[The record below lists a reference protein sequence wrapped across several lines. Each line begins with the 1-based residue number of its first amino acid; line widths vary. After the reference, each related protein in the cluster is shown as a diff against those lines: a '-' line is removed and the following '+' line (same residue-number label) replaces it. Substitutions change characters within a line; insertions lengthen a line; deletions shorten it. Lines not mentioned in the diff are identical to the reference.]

1 MAIAKRKGTK
11 QTQTEA
17 SEKTLKFIKT
27 MRKNNFYFLAVIAM
41 AMGAISAHAQTSVA
55 TVPDGLITFT
65 LTAGK
70 SSYLSLPLTNNSTY
84 TSVVTAV
91 TTNTVSVDDTPA
103 PFTTNLATPAA
114 PYFLKFLSGNESGRV
129 MLITANTASSLTVD
143 TTDHASGAAVALTT
157 TSFNVQVGDT
167 FEVFP
172 GDTLA
177 SVFGAGTTA
186 SPLLLTGGKNSNL
199 SDCVSLYT
207 TVGAAAKIYYF
218 NTTSGFW
225 EQYLTT
231 ANANN
236 TIIYPYSAF
245 AIARRATHPTMTL
258 VLEGRVTQVQAA
270 TKLVSK
276 GSVYTSSHYATS
288 IALSQLQFGS
298 NWKTGATMA
307 TADTVSVWDST
318 TGKFN
323 VFYQKPDM
331 TWRMYPNTTTDESS
345 FQITAGTMT
354 AIEKR
359 EAVSG
364 ASSFLQSAMP
374 YSLN

>member
-1 MAIAKRKGTK
+1 M
-11 QTQTEA
+11 
-17 SEKTLKFIKT
+17 
-27 MRKNNFYFLAVIAM
+27 
-41 AMGAISAHAQTSVA
+41 
-55 TVPDGLITFT
+55 
-65 LTAGK
+65 
-70 SSYLSLPLTNNSTY
+70 
-84 TSVVTAV
+84 
-91 TTNTVSVDDTPA
+91 
-103 PFTTNLATPAA
+103 
-114 PYFLKFLSGNESGRV
+114 
-129 MLITANTASSLTVD
+129 
-143 TTDHASGAAVALTT
+143 
-157 TSFNVQVGDT
+157 
-167 FEVFP
+167 
-172 GDTLA
+172 
-177 SVFGAGTTA
+177 
-186 SPLLLTGGKNSNL
+186 
-199 SDCVSLYT
+199 
-207 TVGAAAKIYYF
+207 
-218 NTTSGFW
+218 
-225 EQYLTT
+225 
-231 ANANN
+231 
-236 TIIYPYSAF
+236 
-245 AIARRATHPTMTL
+245 
-258 VLEGRVTQVQAA
+258 TQVQAA